1 MSGERTV
8 QGRKMALVLP
18 CGDGDV
24 LQELRDRGVPAVGAD
39 RDGAAVQRCRQ
50 RNLPAY
56 AADWRTLSPVPR
68 RFDLAVIAVD
78 ALQLADSERAA
89 FAELLAGLLLPGA
102 LVVLRAGDPLAPAMA
117 RAGFAAAGEMFGG
130 AGWLLPNTQIT
141 PLRSGMVVAPYADVF
156 LGCEKV
162 LEIGA
167 GSGHFLDLLRL
178 REIDA
183 TGIELDEEF
192 VVGARARGHTMHAAG
207 FEGVAAFPAAF
218 DGVFVGNLVEQLEPA
233 ELPPLLTACRFALR
247 PRGRLCI
254 RARRGHMAFEHL
266 SERASRHGF
275 SLCRITSVPGD
286 AVDALALLVA
296 DETRPKVPKGI
307 DLDRIVFESRD
318 VPIEQPLR
326 SVFDLERFERRV
338 TSQGGED
345 GLLAA
350 LFELLGTTNRFHVEF
365 GCGDGVQCNTAQ
377 LRRSGWQGLLMDGEV
392 APGADDVVI
401 ERAWITA
408 ENIEALFDQHG
419 VPAEPDLLSIDVDGN
434 DYWVLRAIQR
444 RPRVLIAEYN
454 ANLGGDDALTI
465 PYDPQHRWDGSDYY
479 GASLFALVKAAREKG
494 YTLVYCTQ
502 AGVNAVF
509 VRDDLLGGER
519 PQPIEAIYRPA
530 NYWYRGGRQIPD
542 LVRPWQ
548 AV

>member
-1 MSGERTV
+1 
-8 QGRKMALVLP
+8 MALVLP

-24 LQELRDRGVPAVGAD
+24 VQELRELGVPAVGAD
-39 RDGAAVQRCRQ
+39 PEDAVVQRCRQ
-50 RNLPAY
+50 RGLPAHVV
-56 AADWRTLSPVPR
+56 DWRAIPAVPR
-68 RFDLAVIAVD
+68 RFDLALLQVD
-78 ALQLADSERAA
+78 RLSLAAEDFPTLATKLAA
-89 FAELLAGLLLPGA
+89 LLLPGGF
-102 LVVLRAGDPLAPAMA
+102 VVLRNGEALAPAMA
-117 RAGFAAAGEMFGG
+117 RAGMQSLGEVLGG
-130 AGWLLPNTQIT
+130 QGWIVPDTRIA
-141 PLRSGMVVAPYADVF
+141 PLRPGTVVAPYADVF
-156 LGCEKV
+156 VGCERV
-162 LEIGA
+162 LEIA
-167 GSGHFLDLLRL
+167 SGSGRFLDQLQL

-183 TGIELDEEF
+183 VGLELDEAF
-192 VVGARARGHTMHAAG
+192 VVAARAHGHTVHAAG
-207 FEGVAAFPAAF
+207 LEGVAAFPAAF
-218 DGVFVGNLVEQLEPA
+218 DGVFCGNFVEQLEPV
-233 ELPPLLTACRFALR
+233 ELTSLLTACRFALK
-247 PRGRLCI
+247 PRGRLAV
-254 RARRGHMAFEHL
+254 RARRAHL
-266 SERASRHGF
+266 VFDELHRRAAATGF
-275 SLCRITSVPGD
+275 SLCRTVAVPGD

-296 DETRPKVPKGI
+296 DDGRPHAAKAI
-307 DLDRIVFESRD
+307 DLDRVVYESRD

-350 LFELLGTTNRFHVEF
+350 LFELLGTTNRHYVEF

-377 LRRSGWQGLLMDGEV
+377 LRRSGWRGLLMDGEV

-408 ENIEALFDQHG
+408 ENIEALLDAHG
-419 VPAEPDLLSIDVDGN
+419 VPAEPDLMSIDVDGN
-434 DYWVLRAIQR
+434 DYWVLRAIRR

-454 ANLGGDDALTI
+454 ANLGADDAVTI

-479 GASLFALVKAAREKG
+479 GASLPALVQAAAEKG

-509 VRDDLLGGER
+509 VRDDLLGAER
-519 PQPIEAIYRPA
+519 RQPVESLFRPA

-548 AV
+548 SVGY